1 MNSFTENDWQPL
13 SGVSNSTYLEKS
25 PIDEKSVRESLRRV
39 LDDGITSLA
48 IVLAHSFACPEHE
61 LRIGAIAKELG
72 FSHITLS
79 HQAMPMVR
87 LVNRGYTACAE
98 AYLTPHVERY
108 LASFTAGF
116 KDQLRDVDVL
126 FMQSDGGLTNMDNF
140 RGARAIL
147 SGPAGGVVGFVT
159 IQMPF
164 FANSRLNVLLR
175 TDTV

>member
-1 MNSFTENDWQPL
+1 MLCHQFIENNWPHL
-13 SGVSNSTYLEKS
+13 KGVSSTTYLEKAS
-25 PIDEKSVRESLRRV
+25 IDDDSVRASLKNI
-39 LDDGITSLA
+39 LENGITSLA

-79 HQAMPMVR
+79 HQAMPMIR

-116 KDQLRDVDVL
+116 KDQLSGVDVL

-147 SGPAGGVVGFVT
+147 SGPAGGVVGLVS
-159 IQMPF
+159 IAF
-164 FANSRLNVLLR
+164 FAN
-175 TDTV
+175 

>member
-1 MNSFTENDWQPL
+1 M
-13 SGVSNSTYLEKS
+13 YLEKAA
-25 PIDEKSVRESLRRV
+25 IDEKSIRESLKRI
-39 LDDGITSLA
+39 LEDGITSLA

-61 LRIGAIAKELG
+61 IQIGAIAKELG

-116 KDQLRDVDVL
+116 KDELNGVDVL

-147 SGPAGGVVGFVT
+147 SGPAGGVVG
-159 IQMPF
+159 
-164 FANSRLNVLLR
+164 
-175 TDTV
+175 